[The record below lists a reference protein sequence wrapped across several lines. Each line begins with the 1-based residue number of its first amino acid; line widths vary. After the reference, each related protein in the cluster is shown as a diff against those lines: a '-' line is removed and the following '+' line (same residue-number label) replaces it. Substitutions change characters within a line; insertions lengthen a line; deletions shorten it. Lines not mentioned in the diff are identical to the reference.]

1 MRRILLMLLIVVLS
15 AVMLASCASSQQP
28 AKQENGNNLNWFN
41 KLDDEEP
48 DSASGQQDDDSLFR
62 IEAMRQSGTNLYFFD
77 ESASQ
82 LSTEVLRL
90 SGEYSDKNQIEHV
103 VTKLID
109 GPTTTELV
117 STLPE
122 DINVNR
128 VDLTED
134 IITVDL
140 SPEFYQAE
148 DLSLARA
155 ALVNTLLELG
165 NAKYVKILIDGNEAT
180 VTPEHT
186 SGVLGLLARYPVN
199 IADIQ
204 ALEVQSFAN
213 PESAKINRELYFQDN
228 AGQFLLPEVRT
239 ITVKNGNYSEAII
252 RELIKGPAKEGLGYY
267 PTLAKGTLLVRTEVV
282 EKDDTTSG
290 ISLYFS
296 NEFKSKFTGGRTQ
309 EVIMISSILYS
320 MSTLPDIDFINIY
333 YENGKGEFVNKSD
346 GNISYENLTAER
358 FPDKIGKRIRVYY
371 GDEQGMLL
379 IPEYKAVSR
388 KETNLL
394 SRILLEMTKEP
405 ILPDSIRVIPTELT
419 KEDIRVKSLGNMA
432 VVDVPIRYFEGMD
445 TDNKRLL
452 QGLYAVVNT
461 LTDPMNSCG
470 VSEVQ
475 FTVEGD
481 LIDSYDDISLK
492 EPFVMNPALIK
503 ERP

>member
-1 MRRILLMLLIVVLS
+1 MMRRINLLLLIIVFS
-15 AVMLASCASSQQP
+15 AVLLASCATGQQP
-28 AKQENGNNLNWFN
+28 TKQESGNLNWFN
-41 KLDDEEP
+41 RLEDEEP
-48 DSASGQQDDDSLFR
+48 DSTSGQQDDDSLFR

-90 SGEYSDKNQIEHV
+90 SGEYSDKDQLEHI

-109 GPTTTELV
+109 GPSTTELI

-122 DINVNR
+122 GINVNR
-128 VDLTED
+128 VDLTEG

-148 DLSLARA
+148 DLALARA

-165 NAKYVKILIDGNEAT
+165 NAKYVKILIEGNEAT

-186 SGVLGLLARYPVN
+186 SGVLGLLTRYPVN

-204 ALEVQSFAN
+204 ALEAQSFAN
-213 PESAKINRELYFQDN
+213 PEAAKINRELYFQDN

-239 ITVKNGNYSEAII
+239 ITVKDGNYSEAII
-252 RELIKGPAKEGLGYY
+252 RELIKGPAKEGMGYY
-267 PTLAKGTLLVRTEVV
+267 PTLAKSTNLVKTEVV
-282 EKDDTTSG
+282 EKDDETSG
-290 ISLYFS
+290 IGLYFS
-296 NEFKSKFTGGRTQ
+296 NEFNSQFTGGRQ
-309 EVIMISSILYS
+309 REIVMVSSIIYS

-333 YENGKGEFVNKSD
+333 YDNGNGEFINKSD
-346 GNISYENLTAER
+346 GNISYEDLTAER

-371 GDEQGMLL
+371 GDDQGMLL
-379 IPEYKAVSR
+379 IPEYRAISR

-394 SRILLEMTKEP
+394 SSILIEMTKEP
-405 ILPDSIRVIPTELT
+405 ILPDSIRVIPPELSI
-419 KEDIRVKSLGNMA
+419 EDIRVKTLGNMA
-432 VVDVPIRYFEGMD
+432 VVDAPIRYFDGID
-445 TDNKRLL
+445 KDNRRLL

-475 FTVEGD
+475 FTIEGD

-503 ERP
+503 GGP

>member
-1 MRRILLMLLIVVLS
+1 MRRIYLLLLIIVFS
-15 AVMLASCASSQQP
+15 AVLLASCATGQQP
-28 AKQENGNNLNWFN
+28 TKQESGNLNWFN
-41 KLDDEEP
+41 KLDEEEP
-48 DSASGQQDDDSLFR
+48 DPASGQQDDDSLFR

-82 LSTEVLRL
+82 LSPEVLEL
-90 SGEYSDKNQIEHV
+90 TGEYSDKEQVEHI
-103 VTKLID
+103 VTKLVY
-109 GPTTTELV
+109 GPSTTELI

-122 DINVNR
+122 GVNING
-128 VDLTED
+128 VDLTEG

-148 DLSLARA
+148 DLSIARA
-155 ALVNTLLELG
+155 ALVNTLLDLG

-186 SGVLGLLARYPVN
+186 SGILGLLTRYPVN

-204 ALEVQSFAN
+204 ALEAQSFAN
-213 PESAKINRELYFQDN
+213 PEAAKINRELYFQDN

-239 ITVKNGNYSEAII
+239 ITVKDGNYSYAII
-252 RELIKGPAKEGLGYY
+252 RELIKGPANEGMGYY
-267 PTLAKGTLLVRTEVV
+267 PTLAKSTNLVKTEVV
-282 EKDDTTSG
+282 EKDDETSG

-296 NEFKSKFTGGRTQ
+296 NEFKSQFTGGRQQ
-309 EVIMISSILYS
+309 EIVMVSSIIYS

-333 YENGKGEFVNKSD
+333 YDNGNGEFVNDSD
-346 GNISYENLTAER
+346 GKINYQNLTAKQL
-358 FPDKIGKRIRVYY
+358 PDKIGKRIRVYY

-379 IPEYKAVSR
+379 VPEYRAVSR
-388 KETNLL
+388 TETNLV
-394 SRILLEMTKEP
+394 SHIMLEMTKEP
-405 ILPDSIRVIPTELT
+405 VLPDSIRVVPAELS
-419 KEDIRVKSLGNMA
+419 KEDIRVKTLGNMA

-445 TDNKRLL
+445 KDNKRLL

-503 ERP
+503 EGP